1 MIVNLARRVGDVV
14 VQERIGGDLLF
25 EGGEAQEGVLVTF
38 HHDGS
43 ELTGRVIH
51 VAEAPPDDDPDAGPV
66 VEVELVDDLTQD
78 LGGERARANLPPS
91 NDTDTNI

>member
-1 MIVNLARRVGDVV
+1 VNLARRLGDTI
-14 VQERIGGDLLF
+14 VQERIAGDLLF

-51 VAEAPPDDDPDAGPV
+51 VAEAADDDPDTGPV
-66 VEVELVDDLTQD
+66 IEVELVDDLTQD
-78 LGGERARANLPPS
+78 LGGERALANLPPGD
-91 NDTDTNI
+91 DTDTNI